1 MPMAAP
7 CRRCIFSGSVPVGG
21 ASVPP
26 PPSYDALAGE
36 LKYVLSLG
44 WVPVSTHAPGL
55 TQLREHASAMPGSRF

>member
-1 MPMAAP
+1 
-7 CRRCIFSGSVPVGG
+7 
-21 ASVPP
+21 VPP